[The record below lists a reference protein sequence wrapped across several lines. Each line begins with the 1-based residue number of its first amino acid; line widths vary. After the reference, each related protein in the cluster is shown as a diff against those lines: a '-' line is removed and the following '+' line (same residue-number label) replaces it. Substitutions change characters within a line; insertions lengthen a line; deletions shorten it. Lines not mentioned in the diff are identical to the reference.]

1 MDTKTVKTIMSAN
14 GVKQNSQAFVFVLF
28 FMSGFSSLIYQIVW
42 QRLLGYVYGVDV
54 FSATITVAAYM
65 MGIGSG
71 SLAGGIIAD
80 RLTSK
85 NLIALFAAAEV
96 AIALF
101 AVSSKYLIYDLLGSS
116 SNALLNNGF
125 GIAAVSFLILLIP
138 TFCMGV
144 TLPLLSKAL
153 TIDSKSAG
161 HTIGSLYAVNTFGA
175 AFGAL
180 ATTLILIRN
189 FGIPGSIGC
198 GAAINIL
205 TAAGVLALLHRV
217 PRDAHDAAGSDSLP
231 QDVAHQQ
238 SKAIFP
244 IPAWLCIYFLSGFI
258 AIALEIVWFRVLGV
272 MLKSNSFTFSWLLF
286 VYLSGIAA
294 GSSIGLLVAKRITR
308 PTTTF
313 LWLQAAIP
321 IYSGLCPI
329 ILLNA
334 LERIPILSP
343 GWKYLAGY
351 WPMNIRSAT
360 HLTAQ
365 FDILYLGCSFFMVFI
380 PCLIMGF
387 NFTNLQS
394 IVHTD
399 LKRLGRRLG
408 WLQFSNIFGATMGAM
423 AVGFFFFSAV
433 GTAST
438 FKILIWLDLVF
449 IALWWKVEFG
459 PKSSL
464 AKVFGFAGCAAVVL
478 FTVLSLPSQELL
490 WANLHGT
497 DINHI
502 ITKEGASG
510 LGVLRCANWTDD
522 REHVFVMAN
531 GQGQSEL
538 PFGSDPIHTNL
549 GLLPALLHPN
559 PRDIAII
566 GLGSG
571 DTVYGAAGR
580 KETQSITCIEL
591 VEQEME
597 TLKEL
602 QKRRLDESLN
612 NLLSDPRIHFVYTDG
627 RRFLNQPDKK
637 YDILEADAL
646 LPHTAYSGNVYSR
659 EFFSLLRE
667 HLKPDGLAVSWSP
680 TSRTRASFISS
691 FPYIAEFADDLWV
704 GSNQPIKVDKALIL
718 ERTKE
723 PFTQAHYQ
731 SAKID
736 AATFI
741 KRELDGYK
749 PTSSRET
756 FRADQTNSDLF
767 PRDEYQTYAGPLTLK
782 SFFHM

>member
-1 MDTKTVKTIMSAN
+1 MDTKTVKTIMNAN
-14 GVKQNSQAFVFVLF
+14 GVKPNSEAFVFVLF
-28 FMSGFSSLIYQIVW
+28 FLSGFSSLIYQIVW

-153 TIDSKSAG
+153 TTDSKNAG
-161 HTIGSLYAVNTFGA
+161 HTIGALYAVNTFGA

-180 ATTLILIRN
+180 ATTLVLIRN
-189 FGIPGSIGC
+189 LGIPGSIGC

-205 TAAGVLALLHRV
+205 TALGVLALLHRV
-217 PRDAHDAAGSDSLP
+217 PNDGAGSGSLP
-231 QDVAHQQ
+231 QDVAHAHQQ

-244 IPAWLCIYFLSGFI
+244 LPAWLCIYFLSGFI

-351 WPMNIRSAT
+351 WPMDIRSAT

-365 FDILYLGCSFFMVFI
+365 FDILYLGCSFFMV
-380 PCLIMGF
+380 
-387 NFTNLQS
+387 
-394 IVHTD
+394 
-399 LKRLGRRLG
+399 
-408 WLQFSNIFGATMGAM
+408 
-423 AVGFFFFSAV
+423 
-433 GTAST
+433 
-438 FKILIWLDLVF
+438 
-449 IALWWKVEFG
+449 
-459 PKSSL
+459 
-464 AKVFGFAGCAAVVL
+464 
-478 FTVLSLPSQELL
+478 
-490 WANLHGT
+490 
-497 DINHI
+497 
-502 ITKEGASG
+502 
-510 LGVLRCANWTDD
+510 
-522 REHVFVMAN
+522 
-531 GQGQSEL
+531 
-538 PFGSDPIHTNL
+538 
-549 GLLPALLHPN
+549 
-559 PRDIAII
+559 
-566 GLGSG
+566 
-571 DTVYGAAGR
+571 
-580 KETQSITCIEL
+580 
-591 VEQEME
+591 
-597 TLKEL
+597 
-602 QKRRLDESLN
+602 
-612 NLLSDPRIHFVYTDG
+612 
-627 RRFLNQPDKK
+627 
-637 YDILEADAL
+637 
-646 LPHTAYSGNVYSR
+646 
-659 EFFSLLRE
+659 
-667 HLKPDGLAVSWSP
+667 
-680 TSRTRASFISS
+680 S
-691 FPYIAEFADDLWV
+691 FP
-704 GSNQPIKVDKALIL
+704 
-718 ERTKE
+718 RT
-723 PFTQAHYQ
+723 
-731 SAKID
+731 
-736 AATFI
+736 
-741 KRELDGYK
+741 
-749 PTSSRET
+749 
-756 FRADQTNSDLF
+756 
-767 PRDEYQTYAGPLTLK
+767 
-782 SFFHM
+782 